1 MVVVF
6 VFWLNLFFDVVAGVS
21 MVDGFGEGVS
31 VCASVGLGE
40 GVRWCGAVFQK
51 NFEMVV
57 FCVSGSVVV

>member
-1 MVVVF
+1 
-6 VFWLNLFFDVVAGVS
+6 